1 MNNHIRAFAE
11 ICLFIIRVYL
21 TIKLI
26 LTFGIITGIII
37 LCSFSVLKFMFLRH
51 VLGLEHLGGMD
62 KVFLSADMNERY
74 GIVSLTVYT
83 NFNPENAKKL
93 LIERIV
99 KPLWKLRTR
108 LVYKFFDYYWEEV
121 PLEKALECIII
132 KPPFK
137 DELAVKAYLDSE
149 INNKLDVETGMPW
162 QMKRQK

>member
-1 MNNHIRAFAE
+1 
-11 ICLFIIRVYL
+11 
-21 TIKLI
+21 
-26 LTFGIITGIII
+26 
-37 LCSFSVLKFMFLRH
+37 MFLRH

-149 INNKLDVETGMPW
+149 INNKLDVETGLPW